1 MVGRGKSVSDSLSE
15 PPKLSRISAARSP
28 AYLDYHLRS
37 FLFQPFATTTTA
49 TSSTIRTIRKSCS
62 RVLVTPESSKRNV
75 VGESYDNVKFQCI
88 LHPHPITSRTQY
100 ASSLHNPPPPIHHK
114 ISPHTPDQLSPDRDV
129 PLHVSAQENRAGGAV
144 RKDGKRN
151 YGCESNRWS
160 RTRCPLTTL
169 LPRAVHGLPPP
180 ILRAS
185 PPAIADILDTLAA
198 SAFA

>member
-100 ASSLHNPPPPIHHK
+100 ASSLHNPPPQSITR
-114 ISPHTPDQLSPDRDV
+114 SPHTRPTSCRPTEMFPSTSQ
-129 PLHVSAQENRAGGAV
+129 
-144 RKDGKRN
+144 RKKTEQVER
-151 YGCESNRWS
+151 
-160 RTRCPLTTL
+160 
-169 LPRAVHGLPPP
+169 
-180 ILRAS
+180 
-185 PPAIADILDTLAA
+185 
-198 SAFA
+198 